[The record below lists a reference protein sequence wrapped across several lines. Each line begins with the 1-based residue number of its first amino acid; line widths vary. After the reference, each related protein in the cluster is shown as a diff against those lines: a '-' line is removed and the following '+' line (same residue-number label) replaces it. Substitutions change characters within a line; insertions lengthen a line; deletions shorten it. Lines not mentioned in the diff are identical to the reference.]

1 MLKERFGTS
10 ANLYHRHAYNNR
22 FQMIET
28 RLGTSSTDSQSWDR
42 GALIF
47 YYSNKARTSYQ
58 PFSSQDD
65 NNGNVSM
72 AEHYVP
78 VIFGI
83 TLRLSDR
90 NRDRIARN
98 SISRDAEFMNS
109 RRDSCREDDVQLI
122 QA

>member
-1 MLKERFGTS
+1 MLKERFGTTT
-10 ANLYHRHAYNNR
+10 NLYHRHAYNNR

-47 YYSNKARTSYQ
+47 YYSNKARTAYQ

-72 AEHYVP
+72 VEHYVP
-78 VIFGI
+78 VISGA
-83 TLRLSDR
+83 TLRLSDS
-90 NRDRIARN
+90 NRD
-98 SISRDAEFMNS
+98 
-109 RRDSCREDDVQLI
+109 
-122 QA
+122 